1 MDWERENKLMFELRD
16 QISDLMCAAQLLTPL
31 VREKG
36 ESRDHESLASL
47 NQSLYRLLRTLGHME
62 LCRETAPA
70 FCPQPIDLGGL
81 CRDLGRQVEGVAV
94 DLGVSFHWEAD
105 REGVLGLADEALLT
119 QAVLGLVLNAVQ
131 AAGQGGKV
139 SLRFTSG
146 EGRCRFIVQDNG
158 PGLQERDPDAD
169 PLLRGTGGVGLGL
182 EAARRV
188 AALHGGALVLDNAEG
203 SGVRAV
209 LSIPVRLPGASELL
223 HSPEGRYDRTGG
235 FSQLLVELSPA
246 LPFRRYMADDVE

>member
-1 MDWERENKLMFELRD
+1 MDQERESRLMFELRD

-36 ESRDHESLASL
+36 NARDHESLASL
-47 NQSLYRLLRTLGHME
+47 NQSLYRLLRTLGHLE
-62 LCRETAPA
+62 LCREAAPA
-70 FCPQPIDLGGL
+70 FRPEVIDLGGL
-81 CRDLGRQVEGVAV
+81 CRDLGRQVEGVAG
-94 DLGVSFHWEAD
+94 DLGVSFRWETD

-119 QAVLGLVLNAVQ
+119 QAILSMVLNAVQ
-131 AAGQGGKV
+131 AAGKGGRV
-139 SLRFTSG
+139 SLRFASG

-169 PLLRGTGGVGLGL
+169 PLLKGPGGVGLGL

-188 AALHGGALVLDNAEG
+188 AALHGGALMLENAEG
-203 SGVRAV
+203 AGVRAV
-209 LSIPVRLPGASELL
+209 LSIPVRLPEVSELL
-223 HSPEGRYDRTGG
+223 HSPEARYDRTGG
-235 FSQLLVELSPA
+235 FSQLLVELSPV